1 MKLFALVLAVLFKGH
16 QIEHLPNETP
26 NPLVITFLQLLGIEV
41 GGAMG
46 LDLPVDKK
54 LIARYQDLPHHIA
67 ILSIMPSR
75 GFHAKVIKTK
85 VMPVA
90 VILND
95 LETNVVEPEHNISAG
110 NDGIGFLVGLQ
121 EFQ

>member
-1 MKLFALVLAVLFKGH
+1 MLCLMMIVPELRPVPRVVDPHARH
-16 QIEHLPNETP
+16 P
-26 NPLVITFLQLLGIEV
+26 QLH
-41 GGAMG
+41 
-46 LDLPVDKK
+46 
-54 LIARYQDLPHHIA
+54 QDLPHHIA

>member
-16 QIEHLPNETP
+16 QIEHLPNATP

-54 LIARYQDLPHHIA
+54 LIGR
-67 ILSIMPSR
+67 
-75 GFHAKVIKTK
+75 
-85 VMPVA
+85 
-90 VILND
+90 
-95 LETNVVEPEHNISAG
+95 
-110 NDGIGFLVGLQ
+110 
-121 EFQ
+121 